1 MFIFL
6 SQVDDIED
14 KLDRL
19 IGLYEE
25 DRKRFAQIPFG
36 SPHCPPCTPLAGSPS
51 PPYINQVQQAGHG
64 HPQPQPPVPGG
75 HGGQQQAI
83 LPPSGHIHQNSVT
96 PLVVSAAPQMQHGR
110 PRPILVDPAAGAG
123 GSNPALAGGGGNG
136 HEDASGTEGQR
147 YDN

>member
-1 MFIFL
+1 M
-6 SQVDDIED
+6 
-14 KLDRL
+14 
-19 IGLYEE
+19 
-25 DRKRFAQIPFG
+25 P
-36 SPHCPPCTPLAGSPS
+36 
-51 PPYINQVQQAGHG
+51 
-64 HPQPQPPVPGG
+64 PGG
-75 HGGQQQAI
+75 HGGQGQQQAI